1 MEVLGEIVAPVKPPH
16 PPANSRARIWFY
28 NQAGAQHLIC
38 PLAEASDIRK
48 RLISEGAVVWH
59 TEIYHG

>member
-1 MEVLGEIVAPVKPPH
+1 MKPPH
-16 PPANSRARIWFY
+16 PPTNSRARIWFW
-28 NQAGAQHLIC
+28 NPAGAQHLIC

-59 TEIYHG
+59 TEIVHD